1 MAEPGTPRSVHAE
14 QRVTIDYFS
23 DVLCVW
29 AYGAQARVDELKRN
43 FGNQVALENR
53 FIPLFAATHNRIGD
67 GWRECSGFAGFNA
80 HVQEVGEDWDH
91 VSLHPDVWLR
101 DVPASSTSAHV
112 ALKAIQLLQQQGR
125 IPATAEGGFAG
136 RTIFEEAIWRV
147 RCAFFQH
154 AENIADWDVLSAI
167 ANGLGLPLPE
177 IRRLIDNGEAYAALH
192 LDAEAKERYQIP
204 GSPTLILNEGRQRL
218 YGNVGYRI
226 IEANVRELLQDPHY
240 GEATWC

>member
-1 MAEPGTPRSVHAE
+1 MG
-14 QRVTIDYFS
+14 
-23 DVLCVW
+23 
-29 AYGAQARVDELKRN
+29 K
-43 FGNQVALENR
+43 
-53 FIPLFAATHNRIGD
+53 
-67 GWRECSGFAGFNA
+67 
-80 HVQEVGEDWDH
+80 DWDH

-112 ALKAIQLLQQQGR
+112 VLKAIQLLQERGQV
-125 IPATAEGGFAG
+125 PATAEPAFAG
-136 RTIFEEAIWRV
+136 RTRFEEAIWRV

-154 AENIADWDVLSAI
+154 AQNIAHWDVLSRVAE
-167 ANGLGLPLPE
+167 GLELPLPA

-204 GSPTLILNEGRQRL
+204 GSPTFILNEGRQRL